1 MSLSPEEGKGVVY
14 KGMILLAVI
23 TLIEVFIA
31 LIGNGHVID
40 GFHLPKWVMYPAMI
54 MLSLYKAY
62 YIISEFMHMKYE
74 NKGLVIS
81 ASWPIILIVW
91 AMIAFLNEGG
101 AWHDRKAYVELVN
114 SKGYIKPSEASLE
127 TFHNEVGPKDDV
139 TPTEGSAKPTETNQH

>member
-1 MSLSPEEGKGVVY
+1 MSLSPEEGKRVVY

-81 ASWPIILIVW
+81 AS
-91 AMIAFLNEGG
+91 
-101 AWHDRKAYVELVN
+101 
-114 SKGYIKPSEASLE
+114 
-127 TFHNEVGPKDDV
+127 
-139 TPTEGSAKPTETNQH
+139 